1 MCLILGLY
9 SPVYKKGW
17 RFQSQEK
24 KADKLAKDARDDRA
38 ELKKVKD
45 LLEKKSKQMT
55 VRHVYIKF
63 AG

>member
-1 MCLILGLY
+1 MCLILALY
-9 SPVYKKGW
+9 SPVYKKAW

>member
-1 MCLILGLY
+1 M
-9 SPVYKKGW
+9 
-17 RFQSQEK
+17 
-24 KADKLAKDARDDRA
+24 AKDARDDRA